1 MKKFTLD
8 LLAVIER
15 DSQFTAPDGS
25 TPKYINLLVRDVA
38 TGQTA
43 SWQTGEASLQP
54 LKGYVGHRITAEGE
68 IAGATELDAATGQP
82 KPVLK
87 TNGSQAFNFTH
98 VRGTTV
104 SYVGPIPETKM
115 ASFPAPAA
123 AAA

>member
-1 MKKFTLD
+1 MKHTLD
-8 LLAVIER
+8 LLAVIEN
-15 DSQFTAPDGS
+15 DSQFPGPTGQPA
-25 TPKYINLLVRDVA
+25 KYINLLVRDVA

-54 LKGYVGHRITAEGE
+54 LKGFVGHRVSAEGD
-68 IAGATELDAATGQP
+68 IAAATEIDPANGQA
-82 KPVLK
+82 KPILK
-87 TNGSQAFNFTH
+87 KNGSQAFNFTH

-104 SYVGPIPETKM
+104 SYVSTIPETKM